1 MESFA
6 QRLPLITSRIP
17 RHVRGAALLGKLS
30 ERVPCRAAS
39 RTLLTIVIVLLA
51 LDEGAVKLACPA
63 AEVPAVGGLQGIA
76 ITSCVG
82 RVGVLSCMR

>member
-1 MESFA
+1 M
-6 QRLPLITSRIP
+6 
-17 RHVRGAALLGKLS
+17 RGAALLGKLS

-63 AEVPAVGGLQGIA
+63 AEVPAVGGLQGLA